1 VVDLCGLFTS
11 RTFLGINQSDE
22 VSELSIK
29 VTKFRQLKRSNEVTK
44 VTTTLKTQF
53 LPVFGAVLYS
63 ASILTG
69 SRGLGSGKLLT
80 RDPTRKPEGFTRTH
94 VLP

>member
-1 VVDLCGLFTS
+1 MGGEGNHGQIDAVDLCGLFTS

-44 VTTTLKTQF
+44 VTTTRSRHRLTLVNVENRYCRYRDNVLK
-53 LPVFGAVLYS
+53 
-63 ASILTG
+63 
-69 SRGLGSGKLLT
+69 K
-80 RDPTRKPEGFTRTH
+80 
-94 VLP
+94 